1 MAKINVAKQ
10 TNEKELEKLINNISE
25 FSNAQ
30 EIKLGGGLIIGTDL
44 PPLGLQFKGTY
55 GMDMMLENLSGSVE
69 FAIFFPTTQN
79 NFKHSRW
86 AIDVDGNYTFW
97 SAAGFDFYGIAGLNI
112 THYAKSYTGNL
123 INIGDVVGT
132 KPGLNVGA
140 GVNYKFSS
148 NLSAFSEVKYV
159 LSNFDQ
165 AAFNFGVL
173 FEL

>member
-1 MAKINVAKQ
+1 MKRP
-10 TNEKELEKLINNISE
+10 LFKLIIITVLLSSL
-25 FSNAQ
+25 FTIKLNAQ

-55 GMDMMLENLSGSVE
+55 GMDMLLEDLSGSLE
-69 FAIFFPTTQN
+69 FAIFFPSSKN
-79 NFKHSRW
+79 NYDHSRW
-86 AIDVDGNYTFW
+86 SIDVDGNYIFW
-97 SAAGFDFYGIAGLNI
+97 NASGFDFYAIAGLNI
-112 THYAKSYTGNL
+112 THYAKKASNPLLSDT
-123 INIGDVVGT
+123 VGT
-132 KPGLNVGA
+132 KPGLNAGA